1 MRAGYGQ
8 CCPEHRLKDRRLP
21 AATAPDV
28 PRFAFQRRR
37 SWRDRLGGKR
47 GKALLALFVAITVPA
62 MAAPDEWGA
71 FNLGG
76 GEAKLTDEVTPMAFE
91 QPGGSFPGS
100 AFYYVEADAELA
112 SGINGALDTTAGS
125 GRFFDPLAVLD
136 GDPAQ
141 AVETHDAGPSAR
153 AFRGGGSGLDMARA
167 LQCLATAVYYEAAS
181 ESIGGQKAVAQV
193 VLNRVAHP
201 TYPNSVC
208 GVVYQGIE
216 RKTGCQFSFTCDG
229 SLRRTPSARGWATAL
244 KVAREAL
251 AGDVYEPVGLATHYH
266 TIWISPYWAPSLD
279 FIGVI
284 GAHRFY
290 RWRGA
295 AGQPSAFRTVYIG
308 GEPLP
313 KPKAQTSLA
322 QPESD
327 PLDPVALAR
336 AYEEARKK
344 AESESRSSVPVA
356 GRAAAP
362 GPAPRYTQE
371 IEERGGDAQF
381 RAEKLPQSGSVRDEY
396 ANAGKWKEQ
405 P

>member
-1 MRAGYGQ
+1 MTR
-8 CCPEHRLKDRRLP
+8 KLP
-21 AATAPDV
+21 AKDCRLNLAAATDA
-28 PRFAFQRRR
+28 PRFAVRRRR

-47 GKALLALFVAITVPA
+47 GKALLALLVALTVPA
-62 MAAPDEWGA
+62 MAAPSEWRA
-71 FNLGG
+71 FGLGG
-76 GEAKLTDEVTPMAFE
+76 DDTALTSEVTPMAFE
-91 QPGGSFPGS
+91 RPGGSFPGS
-100 AFYYVEADAELA
+100 AFYYVDAGAEMA
-112 SGINGALDTTAGS
+112 QGIDSALDTTIGT
-125 GRFFDPLAVLD
+125 GRYFDPLTVLA
-136 GDPAQ
+136 GDPSQ

-208 GVVYQGIE
+208 GVVYQGSE
-216 RKTGCQFSFTCDG
+216 RRTGCQFSFTCDG
-229 SLRRTPSARGWATAL
+229 SLRRTPSAAGWATAL

-251 AGDVYEPVGLATHYH
+251 AGEVYRPVGLATHYH

-295 AGQPSAFRTVYIG
+295 AGQPAAFRTAYVG

-313 KPKAQTSLA
+313 RPRPQSSLA
-322 QPESD
+322 QPGESD

-336 AYEEARKK
+336 AYEEARVK
-344 AESESRSSVPVA
+344 AEAQS
-356 GRAAAP
+356 RAAASVATRAAVAAP
-362 GPAPRYTQE
+362 PPRYTRE
-371 IEERGGDAQF
+371 VEERGGDAQF
-381 RAEKLPQSGSVRDEY
+381 RAEMLPQSGGVREEY

>member
-1 MRAGYGQ
+1 MPA
-8 CCPEHRLKDRRLP
+8 P
-21 AATAPDV
+21 AAPDT
-28 PRFAFQRRR
+28 PRFAFQRKRR
-37 SWRDRLGGKR
+37 WRDRLGGKR
-47 GKALLALFVAITVPA
+47 GKALLALFAAITVPA
-62 MAAPDEWGA
+62 MAAPDQWGA
-71 FNLGG
+71 FNLGNG
-76 GEAKLTDEVTPMAFE
+76 DDAKLTDEVTPMAFE

-100 AFYYVEADAELA
+100 AFYYVEADNELA
-112 SGINGALDTTAGS
+112 GGINGALDTTVGAGQY
-125 GRFFDPLAVLD
+125 FDPLAVLN

-201 TYPNSVC
+201 TYPGSIC
-208 GVVYQGIE
+208 GVVYQGSE

-251 AGDVYEPVGLATHYH
+251 GGDVYEPVGLATHYH

-313 KPKAQTSLA
+313 KPKPQTSLA
-322 QPESD
+322 QPSEAD

-344 AESESRSSVPVA
+344 AEADSRSTTPVA
-356 GRAAAP
+356 GRTATA
-362 GPAPRYTQE
+362 GPAPRYTQD
-371 IEERGGDAQF
+371 IEDRGGDAQF
-381 RAEKLPQSGSVRDEY
+381 RAEKLPQSGSVREEY

>member
-1 MRAGYGQ
+1 M
-8 CCPEHRLKDRRLP
+8 PTP
-21 AATAPDV
+21 AAPET
-28 PRFAFQRRR
+28 PRFAFQRKRR
-37 SWRDRLGGKR
+37 WRDRLGGKR
-47 GKALLALFVAITVPA
+47 GKALAALVAAVTVPA
-62 MAAPDEWGA
+62 VAAPTEWRAFSLGA
-71 FNLGG
+71 DT
-76 GEAKLTDEVTPMAFE
+76 AAVTPEVTPMPFE

-100 AFYYVEADAELA
+100 AFYYVDNSNAGMAQGVA
-112 SGINGALDTTAGS
+112 SALDTSAGS
-125 GRFFDPLAVLD
+125 GQYFDPLTVLA
-136 GDPAQ
+136 GDPSQ
-141 AVETHDAGPSAR
+141 AVETHDAGPAAR
-153 AFRGGGSGLDMARA
+153 AFHAGGSGLDKARA

-201 TYPNSVC
+201 TYPSSVC
-208 GVVYQGIE
+208 GVVYQGSE

-229 SLRRTPSARGWATAL
+229 SLRRKPSTSGWATAQR
-244 KVAREAL
+244 VAREAL
-251 AGDVYEPVGLATHYH
+251 AGEVYQPVGLATHYH
-266 TIWISPYWAPSLD
+266 TIWVNPYWAPSLD

-295 AGQPSAFRTVYIG
+295 AGQPAAFRTVYIG

-344 AESESRSSVPVA
+344 AEAESRAAAPVA
-356 GRAAAP
+356 GRAPAP

-371 IEERGGDAQF
+371 IEDRGGDAQF